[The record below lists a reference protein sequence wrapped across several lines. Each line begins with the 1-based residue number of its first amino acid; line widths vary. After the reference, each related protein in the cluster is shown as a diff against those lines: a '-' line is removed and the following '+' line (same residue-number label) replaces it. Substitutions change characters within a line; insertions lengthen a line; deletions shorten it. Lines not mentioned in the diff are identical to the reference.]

1 MSSPRESVKK
11 FHREVQRSQSKSR
24 RVNTNLI
31 SVYNVESISDQEL
44 RRLSFAF
51 EVTERSCELY
61 RAIVL
66 LLWNTDIRVL
76 PSADA
81 TLHSDSDSDSDGGG
95 DSGYDEEPRGG
106 GGVDGMGHIRDFLTA
121 EWSRGGPSV
130 NGEALTSRIS
140 RISLCGK
147 STVNSR
153 NEDVKDS
160 FSRQCTKLIFPSSAS
175 LAVSH
180 FSLHGISSAFQIPSG
195 WISLGIEEMLSLV
208 LPCVFLAKRLL

>member
-1 MSSPRESVKK
+1 MSSPRESVKN
-11 FHREVQRSQSKSR
+11 FHKEVQRSQSNSR

-76 PSADA
+76 PSAYA
-81 TLHSDSDSDSDGGG
+81 TLHRDSDSDSDEGG
-95 DSGYDEEPRGG
+95 DSGYDEEPRGGGG

-140 RISLCGK
+140 RISLCEK
-147 STVNSR
+147 STANSR
-153 NEDVKDS
+153 IEDKNRS
-160 FSRQCTKLIFPSSAS
+160 FAHNCVSLSQATDFNILLPLIFWY
-175 LAVSH
+175 LLFV
-180 FSLHGISSAFQIPSG
+180 
-195 WISLGIEEMLSLV
+195 IEFF
-208 LPCVFLAKRLL
+208 VFLSRVVALIR

>member
-1 MSSPRESVKK
+1 MNSPRESVKN
-11 FHREVQRSQSKSR
+11 FHREVQRSQSKSK

-31 SVYNVESISDQEL
+31 SVYDVESISDQEL

-66 LLWNTDIRVL
+66 LLWNTDIRAL
-76 PSADA
+76 PNADVA
-81 TLHSDSDSDSDGGG
+81 LHSDSDSDEGRNSV
-95 DSGYDEEPRGG
+95 YDEEPRGG
-106 GGVDGMGHIRDFLTA
+106 VDIRDFLTA

-140 RISLCGK
+140 RISLCEK
-147 STVNSR
+147 SIVDSR
-153 NEDVKDS
+153 KDVKES
-160 FSRQCTKLIFPSSAS
+160 FSRQCTKLIFPLSAS
-175 LAVSH
+175 LAVP
-180 FSLHGISSAFQIPSG
+180 ISSAFQAPSR
-195 WISLGIEEMLSLV
+195 WISLGIEEMISLV